1 MNLRSIT
8 FLRQHYPKLQ
18 ILLVCSLLEKL
29 FGRKD
34 LTKDDFTLCLKEL
47 WSLNTRPVETVVL
60 NSGKGIKAFDYCLSF
75 SFAFRRMLSEI
86 EEKDMYQLIAPF
98 RRAYG

>member
-1 MNLRSIT
+1 MSIT

-29 FGRKD
+29 IGRKD
-34 LTKDDFTLCLKEL
+34 LTKDDFNLCLKEL
-47 WSLNTRPVETVVL
+47 WSLNITPVETVVL
-60 NSGKGIKAFDYCLSF
+60 NSGKGINVFDYCLSF
-75 SFAFRRMLSEI
+75 PFAFRRMLSEI
-86 EEKDMYQLIAPF
+86 EEKDMYQLIDSF